1 MLRWIALLAAL
12 WAGPVLPTWAQDVW
26 QLGGRGGRP
35 WAETAALNVMGDEV
49 SAPGA
54 LQPWELR
61 PDVNV
66 LPLVSQRFTWDR
78 WQFPLDPFWTNGIP
92 RLWRGPG
99 NNQFPQQFQPIAA
112 YVDGDYQTF
121 NWNTNFGPGGNKTN
135 SEFYTID
142 PGGPVP
148 LERFEIHLPLEFDP
162 ETGAPNPDCCDQ
174 FGKPWSHYV
183 PHQGELTGSLIE
195 TTEMLL
201 EGRGEDRYGESYKP
215 LPIPLGSV
223 EQHLVAPIVLDFP
236 LQYLRFVRW
245 RTFPDNP
252 DAPGVKINSA
262 LAYGEFELYGRGFAS
277 QTRYI
282 SHIQDLG
289 QPATLGRVF
298 MAVSKWRRQGT
309 GWSETADGE
318 RRWQVGELV
327 EAPEAEVDVVF
338 RLKNGTDADPLTYFT
353 WNDQGE
359 LRAVERAAWDALKP
373 RANDSD
379 PNFVGWRGP
388 VTEDREAWTPWSG
401 PVNQSGTRLD
411 LPSRQF
417 FQLELQMTTANPM
430 EMARVDSLSIE
441 LFPLLVPT
449 LVGEVGLPGDS
460 LATLAQVPIGEPAE
474 CAYAIRA
481 GFGGAAAAGFDALH
495 IATPGE
501 PEFMY
506 LRDATGEAVQPD
518 TAWTDSEG
526 LTLYLPEPIRADE
539 TLQIGFKTAV
549 YTVSGQLRGEVFNR
563 ANSDLRQQVEAGDAV
578 AAIGTQ
584 QLQVVAAGHA
594 VEQVVGGLE
603 IKPRMFTPNGDGRND
618 QLKIKYT
625 LFGVLDATV
634 EITFFT
640 LAGEPVDRILAEHQG
655 GGLHTAL
662 WAGRNAAGR
671 PFSPGLYLCQ
681 VQAQTGRGR
690 FERTEA
696 VALVY

>member
-1 MLRWIALLAAL
+1 MLRRIALLAAL
-12 WAGPVLPTWAQDVW
+12 WAWQTQPAWAQDVW
-26 QLGGRGGRP
+26 KLGGQGGRS
-35 WAETAALNVMGDEV
+35 WAETADLNVMGDAT
-49 SAPGA
+49 STPGA

-61 PDVNV
+61 PDVSF
-66 LPLVSQRFTWDR
+66 LPLVSQRFSWDR
-78 WQFPLDPFWTNGIP
+78 WQFPLDPFWTEGIP

-99 NNQFPQQFQPIAA
+99 NQQFAQQFQPIAA
-112 YVDGDYQTF
+112 YVDGDHQTF

-142 PGGPVP
+142 PGAPVP
-148 LERFEIHLPLEFDP
+148 LERFEIHLPPEFDP
-162 ETGAPNPDCCDQ
+162 ETGAANPDCCDQ
-174 FGKPWSHYV
+174 FGKPWTHYI

-195 TTEMLL
+195 TTDMLL
-201 EGRGEDRYGESYKP
+201 EGRGKNRYGEYYKP

-223 EQHLVAPIVLDFP
+223 EQHLVAPIIIDFP

-252 DAPGVKINSA
+252 DAPGVKINFA
-262 LAYGEFELYGRGFAS
+262 LAYGEFELYGRGFAG
-277 QTRYI
+277 QTRYV

-289 QPATLGRVF
+289 QPATLGKVF
-298 MAVSKWRRQGT
+298 MAVSKWRRQGA

-327 EAPEAEVDVVF
+327 EAPDAEVDVVF
-338 RLKNGTDADPLTYFT
+338 RLKNGTDADPLMYFT

-359 LRAVERAAWDALKP
+359 FHEVERTAWDALKL

-379 PNFVGWRGP
+379 PSFVGWRGP
-388 VTEDREAWTPWSG
+388 VTEDREEWTPWSG

-411 LPSRQF
+411 LPSRRF
-417 FQLELQMTTANPM
+417 FRLELQMTTASPV

-460 LATLAQVPIGEPAE
+460 LAILAQVPIGEPTE
-474 CAYAIRA
+474 FAYAIRA
-481 GFGGAAAAGFDALH
+481 GFGGDTQAGFDALH
-495 IATPGE
+495 IATPAE
-501 PEFMY
+501 PEFLY
-506 LRDATGEAVQPD
+506 LRDAADEAVQPD
-518 TAWTDSEG
+518 SSWTDAEG

-539 TLQIGFKTAV
+539 TLRIGFKTAV
-549 YTVSGQLRGEVFNR
+549 YTVSAQLRGEVFNR
-563 ANSDLRQQVEAGDAV
+563 ANSVLRQQVEEGDAV

-584 QLQVVAAGHA
+584 QLQVVAAGGA

-603 IKPRMFTPNGDGRND
+603 IVPRTFTPNGDGHND
-618 QLKIKYT
+618 LLEIKYT
-625 LFGVLDATV
+625 LFGVLDAAV

-640 LAGEPVDRILAEHQG
+640 LAGEPVDRIIAEHQG
-655 GGLHTAL
+655 GGVHTAL

-671 PFSPGLYLCQ
+671 PFRPGLYLCQ

-690 FERTEA
+690 FERTQS